1 MAVSSRDISSTV
13 TCGARASRRDHL
25 AVIATTYKRKT
36 KSTKSAPKKLTAQPP
51 SPVERRW
58 LTATKIFLV
67 ILLEN
72 FASLTGSR
80 TRAFRLLKSP
90 AVDPPPK
97 AA

>member
-1 MAVSSRDISSTV
+1 MCVQGRIIYIYVDTA
-13 TCGARASRRDHL
+13 
-25 AVIATTYKRKT
+25 IATVFIHGQKRPNAK
-36 KSTKSAPKKLTAQPP
+36 KARRLAPLAGREEVGGYENLP
-51 SPVERRW
+51 
-58 LTATKIFLV
+58 V
-67 ILLEN
+67 ILVEN